1 MATIEIEKEKL
12 DAMLADLAV
21 ELAPML
27 KAEAQALAKAA
38 DEDSPAEESEGSGE
52 PAGPPASESE
62 ESAPAEDSGPPAE
75 ASAPAPEASAPA
87 PEMSAPAPEASAAP
101 GQDQAIQPAPT
112 VEALQA
118 EYAKL
123 DPEAQKMHYLAV
135 KAALLATMG
144 AAGGAGPAGPE
155 ASAGA
160 PPMGAPPAGP
170 EASAGAPPM
179 GPPPPEASAPMQMG
193 EMKAKQLA
201 ASPGNGG
208 KLGKSE
214 EQVKIE
220 ALTKQVEE
228 QNTAL
233 AGLAKAFDKLTTP
246 QRKAVTGISQL
257 RYLQKSAEEPAK
269 PVAQL
274 TKKEVDEKLKDK
286 IREGKLSK
294 SDKDLVAKYTVGAVD
309 ISKIEHLLV
318 NAAK

>member
-27 KAEAQALAKAA
+27 KAEAQALAKADDDA
-38 DEDSPAEESEGSGE
+38 PAEESEGSGE

-101 GQDQAIQPAPT
+101 GADQAIQPAPT

-144 AAGGAGPAGPE
+144 AQSAGPAGPEASAPPMGPE

-160 PPMGAPPAGP
+160 PPMGAP
-170 EASAGAPPM
+170 
-179 GPPPPEASAPMQMG
+179 
-193 EMKAKQLA
+193 
-201 ASPGNGG
+201 
-208 KLGKSE
+208 
-214 EQVKIE
+214 
-220 ALTKQVEE
+220 
-228 QNTAL
+228 
-233 AGLAKAFDKLTTP
+233 
-246 QRKAVTGISQL
+246 
-257 RYLQKSAEEPAK
+257 
-269 PVAQL
+269 
-274 TKKEVDEKLKDK
+274 
-286 IREGKLSK
+286 
-294 SDKDLVAKYTVGAVD
+294 
-309 ISKIEHLLV
+309 
-318 NAAK
+318 